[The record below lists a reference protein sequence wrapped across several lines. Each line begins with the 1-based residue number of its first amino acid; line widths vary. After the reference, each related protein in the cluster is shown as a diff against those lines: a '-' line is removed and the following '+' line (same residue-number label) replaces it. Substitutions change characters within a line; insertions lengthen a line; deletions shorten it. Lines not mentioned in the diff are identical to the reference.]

1 MKIDKKDWERVM
13 DKIDKNLVVNK
24 RYILDMPKYTYW
36 AEKSSE
42 YIDLMNEN
50 REDKEKWYKYLR
62 ESLLCEFEKNRFCRI
77 TRKEFIILFTMLKLY
92 NSNNPKNKIYMN
104 EKGCRVRYRVRN
116 Q

>member
-1 MKIDKKDWERVM
+1 MNIDKKDWERVM
-13 DKIDKNLVVNK
+13 NKLDKDLTVNK
-24 RYILDMPKYTYW
+24 RYILDLPKYTYW

-50 REDKEKWYKYLR
+50 RDDAVKWNLYMR
-62 ESLLCEFEKNRFCRI
+62 EALLCEFEKNRFCRL

-92 NSNNPKNKIYMN
+92 NANNPKHKIYMN
-104 EKGCRVRYRVRN
+104 EKGRRVKYRVRN